1 MTSTG
6 MLSASGSKATSRQ
19 QINTNR
25 GLPVPTST
33 VWISYDLGVRGDYE
47 GLYVWLDTH
56 RAKECGDSLAVL
68 SYRYQRSLP
77 DELREDLKR
86 DVAIDK
92 RTRIYLIYRERTTN
106 KNKGQFLFGGRR
118 PAAWTGYA
126 SSDSGTVDDEV

>member
-106 KNKGQFLFGGRR
+106 KNKGQFLFGGA
-118 PAAWTGYA
+118 AAWTGYA
-126 SSDSGTVDDEV
+126 SSDSDTVDNED

>member
-1 MTSTG
+1 M
-6 MLSASGSKATSRQ
+6 
-19 QINTNR
+19 
-25 GLPVPTST
+25 PTST

-118 PAAWTGYA
+118 AAAWTGYA
-126 SSDSGTVDDEV
+126 SSDSDTVDNED